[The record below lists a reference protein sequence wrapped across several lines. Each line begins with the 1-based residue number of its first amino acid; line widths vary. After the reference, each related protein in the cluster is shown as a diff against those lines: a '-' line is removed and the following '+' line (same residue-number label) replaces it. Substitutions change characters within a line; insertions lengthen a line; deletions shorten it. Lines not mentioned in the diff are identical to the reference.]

1 MRFEVLLRDAQI
13 EYFEACRCDP
23 QREEALRD
31 ELERRRSQIRDD
43 FAFVAQC
50 NIGDKAMAEAD
61 IERLHRIGAGT
72 WLRQLDDRLGLSPV
86 EEARVAPFPSHSP
99 CVERVL
105 ADKLEHRIARDDA
118 ETRFGSFDFA
128 MRPTSLKQNLGE
140 LYNLSIVR
148 GTLTDEDR
156 YLINEH
162 ISSTIEMLETLP
174 WPKEMQRVVEYAG
187 GHHEKTD
194 GTGYPRKLQ
203 GHELSIPA
211 RIMAIADIFEAL
223 TADDRPYKKAKTL
236 SQAMQILQVMAREQH
251 IDGELFKLFVNSK
264 VYLEYA
270 AHWLSPAQ
278 IDEVDEAGLLDAG

>member
-1 MRFEVLLRDAQI
+1 M
-13 EYFEACRCDP
+13 
-23 QREEALRD
+23 
-31 ELERRRSQIRDD
+31 
-43 FAFVAQC
+43 
-50 NIGDKAMAEAD
+50 
-61 IERLHRIGAGT
+61 
-72 WLRQLDDRLGLSPV
+72 
-86 EEARVAPFPSHSP
+86 
-99 CVERVL
+99 
-105 ADKLEHRIARDDA
+105 
-118 ETRFGSFDFA
+118 
-128 MRPTSLKQNLGE
+128 
-140 LYNLSIVR
+140 
-148 GTLTDEDR
+148 
-156 YLINEH
+156 
-162 ISSTIEMLETLP
+162 
-174 WPKEMQRVVEYAG
+174 
-187 GHHEKTD
+187 D